1 MRKVQKE
8 LKKTGKISTKPKQ
21 TSMLEEGKKP
31 ARIRLFGG
39 SRLKGHPKTARPLST
54 KESIHLVLRSAR
66 AFGSQSMLHGH
77 NAKKIHELIYNQAE
91 CCGIKVYHFVNVGN
105 HLHLVIKLH
114 DIKLYRKFIRAITGL
129 IARQVLK
136 KERGLAKNT
145 STNESVPNESVSK
158 IDNRF
163 WVARPFTRLIAWG
176 RDYNHVSWYM
186 KKNMSQA
193 TSALKTAF
201 KAWGFEIT
209 DPKMISSLNSC

>member
-1 MRKVQKE
+1 
-8 LKKTGKISTKPKQ
+8 
-21 TSMLEEGKKP
+21 MLEEGKKP

-54 KESIHLVLRSAR
+54 KESIHLVLKSAR

-77 NAKKIHELIYNQAE
+77 NAKKIYELIYNQAE

-145 STNESVPNESVSK
+145 SRNESVPNESVSN
-158 IDNRF
+158 IANRF

-193 TSALKTAF
+193 TSVLKTAF

-209 DPKMISSLNSC
+209 DPKMISSLNTC

>member
-1 MRKVQKE
+1 MRKVQRKTRIV
-8 LKKTGKISTKPKQ
+8 KKIKTRPKQ

-39 SRLKGHPKTARPLST
+39 SRLKGHPKTARPLNT
-54 KESIHLVLRSAR
+54 KESIHLVLKSAR

-114 DIKLYRKFIRAITGL
+114 DIKLFRKFIRAITGL

-145 STNESVPNESVSK
+145 SRNESLPNESVSK

-209 DPKMISSLNSC
+209 DPKMISSLNTC